1 MQEQE
6 NKFEFSYSAPTEAE
20 RREIEN
26 IRAQYEEN
34 PSRREGKLE
43 RLRKLDLLVKNSA
56 MAVGITLGVIGVLI
70 FGVGMTMVLEW
81 NLTLWGVLVGAVGVA
96 PMAVAYPAYNAV
108 LKKNKKKY
116 GEEILR
122 LAEELMPNKE

>member
-6 NKFEFSYSAPTEAE
+6 NKFEFSYSAPTDAE

-34 PSRREGKLE
+34 SSRREGKLE
-43 RLRKLDLLVKNSA
+43 RLRKLDSLVKNSA

-81 NLTLWGVLVGAVGVA
+81 NLVLWGVLVGVVGVV